1 MLSKRLMPEKPVAHI
16 PLEDLPEVA
25 VTSREGFSI
34 VWIIPLVAALLGAW
48 LAYKTISE
56 AGPTITITFNNG
68 EGLEAGKTKIK
79 YKSVEIGTVE
89 TVRISENLSQVVV
102 TAKMDKETE
111 THLTTNTQFWV
122 VRPQIGLSGISGLET
137 LVSGAYI
144 DADPRPGDPTL
155 EFIGLD
161 NPPGVTAFEDGSQ
174 FQLIA
179 EQLGSCYPGAPVF
192 LRGIKVGRILGHE
205 LSKDNQSVFIDIF
218 IQAPYHLLVQDTS
231 RFWQRAGIE
240 ASIGAEGID
249 VKMESLASMVA
260 GGVAFDTPTMASG
273 TGKPSRPGTMF
284 ELFDS
289 FGSIGEA
296 KYVRKVPFLLHFDGS
311 VRGLSIGA
319 PVELKGIKIG
329 VVTDIAMK
337 LDPETLNF
345 EVPVAIEIQ
354 PDRMLTPDVLE
365 VLDQINAEE
374 PYSVGRMLVEDHGM
388 RAQLQTGSLLTGQLF
403 VDLDFYPDLPKSSLL
418 MTGKYPQIPT
428 VPSTLDE
435 FRRTATSVLEELRQ
449 LPLDKIAH
457 ELLETLKGTK
467 RLANS
472 PGLTE
477 AVESLSTTL
486 EDVQKLTYDVDQTIQ
501 SLAASTEKTLA
512 AAREALEIADP
523 NSPTAVNL
531 SNTLEELAAAARSI
545 RVLADYLEQH
555 PESLVR
561 GKDE

>member
-1 MLSKRLMPEKPVAHI
+1 MSDKPVAHI
-16 PLEDLPEVA
+16 PLEELPEVA

-34 VWIIPLVAALLGAW
+34 VWIIPLVAALLGGW

-56 AGPTITITFNNG
+56 AGSTITITFNNG
-68 EGLEAGKTKIK
+68 EGLEAGKTKVK

-102 TAKMDKETE
+102 TAKMGKETE

-155 EFIGLD
+155 EFIGLE

-260 GGVAFDTPTMASG
+260 GGVAFDTPTMAGG

-329 VVTDIAMK
+329 IVKDIAME
-337 LDPETLNF
+337 LDPKTLNF

-354 PDRMLTPDVLE
+354 TDRMLTPDVLE
-365 VLDQINAEE
+365 ALDQINAEE
-374 PYSVGRMLVEDHGM
+374 PYLVGRLLVENHGM

-403 VDLDFYPDLPKSSLL
+403 VDLDFYPELPKTTLV
-418 MTGKYPQIPT
+418 MTGKYPEIPT

-435 FRRTATSVLEELRQ
+435 FRRTATSVLEELRK

-472 PGLTE
+472 PSLTQ
-477 AVESLSTTL
+477 AVESLRATL
-486 EDVQKLTYDVDQTIQ
+486 EDVQKLTYDVDQSVQ
-501 SLAASTEKTLA
+501 SLATSTEKTLA

-555 PESLVR
+555 PESLVH

>member
-1 MLSKRLMPEKPVAHI
+1 MSDKPVAHI
-16 PLEDLPEVA
+16 PLEELPEVA

-34 VWIIPLVAALLGAW
+34 VWIIPLVAALLGGW

-56 AGPTITITFNNG
+56 AGPSITITFNNG
-68 EGLEAGKTKIK
+68 EGLEAGKTKVK

-155 EFIGLD
+155 EFIGLE

-249 VKMESLASMVA
+249 VKMESLASIVA
-260 GGVAFDTPTMASG
+260 GGVAFDTPTTAGG

-329 VVTDIAMK
+329 IVTDIAME
-337 LDPETLNF
+337 LDPKTLNF

-365 VLDQINAEE
+365 ALDQINAEE
-374 PYSVGRMLVEDHGM
+374 PYSVGRLLVENHGM

-403 VDLDFYPDLPKSSLL
+403 VDLDFYPELPKTTLV
-418 MTGKYPQIPT
+418 MTGKYPEIPT

-435 FRRTATSVLEELRQ
+435 FRRTATSVLEELRK

-472 PGLTE
+472 PSLTQ
-477 AVESLSTTL
+477 AVESLSATL
-486 EDVQKLTYDVDQTIQ
+486 EDVQKLTYDVDQTVQ
-501 SLAASTEKTLA
+501 SLATSTEKTLA

-531 SNTLEELAAAARSI
+531 TNTLEELAAAARSI

-555 PESLVR
+555 PESLVH

>member
-1 MLSKRLMPEKPVAHI
+1 MSDKPVAHI
-16 PLEDLPEVA
+16 PLEELPEVA

-34 VWIIPLVAALLGAW
+34 VWIIPLVAALLGGW

-56 AGPTITITFNNG
+56 AGPSITITFNNG
-68 EGLEAGKTKIK
+68 EGLEAGKTKVK

-155 EFIGLD
+155 EFIGLE

-249 VKMESLASMVA
+249 VKMESLASIVA
-260 GGVAFDTPTMASG
+260 GGVAFDTPTTAGG

-329 VVTDIAMK
+329 IVTDIAME
-337 LDPETLNF
+337 LDPKTLNF

-365 VLDQINAEE
+365 ALDQINAEE
-374 PYSVGRMLVEDHGM
+374 PYSVGRLLVENHGM

-403 VDLDFYPDLPKSSLL
+403 VDLDFYPELPKTTLV
-418 MTGKYPQIPT
+418 MTGKYPEIPT

-435 FRRTATSVLEELRQ
+435 FRRTATSVLEELRK

-472 PGLTE
+472 PSLTQ
-477 AVESLSTTL
+477 AVESLSATL
-486 EDVQKLTYDVDQTIQ
+486 EDVQKLTYDVDQTVQ
-501 SLAASTEKTLA
+501 SLATSTENTLA

-531 SNTLEELAAAARSI
+531 TNTLEELAAAARSI

-555 PESLVR
+555 PESLVH
-561 GKDE
+561 GKEE

>member
-1 MLSKRLMPEKPVAHI
+1 MSDKPVAHI
-16 PLEDLPEVA
+16 PLEELPEVA

-34 VWIIPLVAALLGAW
+34 VWIIPLVAALVGGW

-56 AGPTITITFNNG
+56 AGPSITITFNNG
-68 EGLEAGKTKIK
+68 EGLEAGKTKVK

-155 EFIGLD
+155 EFIGLE

-249 VKMESLASMVA
+249 VKMESLASIVA
-260 GGVAFDTPTMASG
+260 GGVAFDTPTTAGG

-329 VVTDIAMK
+329 IVTDIAME
-337 LDPETLNF
+337 LDPKTLNF

-365 VLDQINAEE
+365 ALDQINAEE
-374 PYSVGRMLVEDHGM
+374 PYSVGRLLVENHGM

-403 VDLDFYPDLPKSSLL
+403 VDLDFYPELPKTTLV
-418 MTGKYPQIPT
+418 MTGKYPEIPT

-435 FRRTATSVLEELRQ
+435 FRRTATSVLEELRK

-472 PGLTE
+472 PSLTQ
-477 AVESLSTTL
+477 AVESLSATL
-486 EDVQKLTYDVDQTIQ
+486 EDVQKLTYDVDQTVQ
-501 SLAASTEKTLA
+501 SLATSTEKTLA

-531 SNTLEELAAAARSI
+531 TNTLEELAAAARSI

-555 PESLVR
+555 PESLVH
-561 GKDE
+561 GKEE

>member
-1 MLSKRLMPEKPVAHI
+1 MSDKPGAHI
-16 PLEDLPEVA
+16 PLEELPEVA

-34 VWIIPLVAALLGAW
+34 VWIIPLVAALLGGW

-56 AGPTITITFNNG
+56 AGPSITITFNNG
-68 EGLEAGKTKIK
+68 EGLEAGKTKVK

-155 EFIGLD
+155 EFIGLE

-249 VKMESLASMVA
+249 VKMESLASIVA
-260 GGVAFDTPTMASG
+260 GGVAFDTPTTAGG

-329 VVTDIAMK
+329 IVTDIAME
-337 LDPETLNF
+337 LDPKTLNF

-365 VLDQINAEE
+365 ALDQINAEE
-374 PYSVGRMLVEDHGM
+374 PYSVGRLLVENHGM

-403 VDLDFYPDLPKSSLL
+403 VDLDFYPELPKTTLV
-418 MTGKYPQIPT
+418 MTGKYPEIPT

-435 FRRTATSVLEELRQ
+435 FRRTATSVLEELRK

-472 PGLTE
+472 PSLTQ
-477 AVESLSTTL
+477 AVESLSATL
-486 EDVQKLTYDVDQTIQ
+486 EDVQKLTYDVDQTVQ
-501 SLAASTEKTLA
+501 SLATSTEKTLA

-531 SNTLEELAAAARSI
+531 TNTLEELAAAARSI

-555 PESLVR
+555 PESLVH
-561 GKDE
+561 GKEE